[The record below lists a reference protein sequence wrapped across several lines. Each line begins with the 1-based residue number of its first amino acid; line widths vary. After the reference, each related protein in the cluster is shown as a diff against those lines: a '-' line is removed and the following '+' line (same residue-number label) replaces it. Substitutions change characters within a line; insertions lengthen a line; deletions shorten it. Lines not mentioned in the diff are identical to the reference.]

1 MSNIKGGTIT
11 VVNRFEPKK
20 HPNVIRKSITRNS
33 LVGNPYKIIPDTKY
47 DRDFVI
53 RLYRRDMEFYL
64 KAHIWKTTPSNIFK
78 PESEKWLKDTVVEYL
93 EGNDIELACYCK
105 PKCCHG
111 DVLKDAIIYIANRNK
126 NKFKA
131 IGELSVF

>member
-1 MSNIKGGTIT
+1 M
-11 VVNRFEPKK
+11 E
-20 HPNVIRKSITRNS
+20 HLKSS
-33 LVGNPYKIIPDTKY
+33 
-47 DRDFVI
+47 
-53 RLYRRDMEFYL
+53 YL
-64 KAHIWKTTPSNIFK
+64 EKTTPSNIFK

-126 NKFKA
+126 NKFRAMQNKDDFEA
-131 IGELSVF
+131 KRKELELMLSVEHQMSIPKTELN

>member
-64 KAHIWKTTPSNIFK
+64 KARIWKTSPSNIFQ

-105 PKCCHG
+105 PKFCHG